1 MRPPHW
7 NIYLDTVRLCQ
18 TITNPMT
25 KLLSSIWP
33 LLSPVNGEDEKFE
46 ATINLKMDPIILPV
60 FDRAKENWI
69 LFREQF
75 LSFVHEKKNIQKP
88 VKMLFMHLSDKAL
101 RVIKGLTPVA
111 SNYDRAWNVL
121 NNRYNKTM
129 KCWLTTIQE
138 DFFGIASANHEDAI
152 SRIKLV
158 DGTNELIS
166 CLARP

>member
-1 MRPPHW
+1 
-7 NIYLDTVRLCQ
+7 
-18 TITNPMT
+18 MT

-129 KCWLTTIQE
+129 KC
-138 DFFGIASANHEDAI
+138 
-152 SRIKLV
+152 
-158 DGTNELIS
+158 
-166 CLARP
+166 